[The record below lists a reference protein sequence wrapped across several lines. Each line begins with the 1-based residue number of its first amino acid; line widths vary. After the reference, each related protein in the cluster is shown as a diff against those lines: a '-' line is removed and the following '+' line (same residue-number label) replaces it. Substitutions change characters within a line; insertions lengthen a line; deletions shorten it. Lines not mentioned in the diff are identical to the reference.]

1 MINKSEKKT
10 DKTELDI
17 DIIAVI
23 QFLWSKRKLFLKSS
37 GIAVIIG
44 LVIAFSIPKEYT
56 TTVKLMPETNN
67 TASKMGNLGGLA
79 AMAGIDINSGN
90 SQDAI
95 SPEVYPDIVHSTPF
109 LLELFPQEVTNKK
122 KTLKIFPP
130 RIPIVTTN
138 RINTKVSA
146 GMSGTVM
153 DSRPSASAA
162 MFATMVSYAA
172 DPTTLKRS
180 HGK

>member
-1 MINKSEKKT
+1 M
-10 DKTELDI
+10 
-17 DIIAVI
+17 
-23 QFLWSKRKLFLKSS
+23 
-37 GIAVIIG
+37 IIG

-122 KTLKIFPP
+122 KTLK
-130 RIPIVTTN
+130 
-138 RINTKVSA
+138 
-146 GMSGTVM
+146 MSL
-153 DSRPSASAA
+153 
-162 MFATMVSYAA
+162 FNY
-172 DPTTLKRS
+172 LKG
-180 HGK
+180 HQKEAW

>member
-67 TASKMGNLGGLA
+67 TASKMG
-79 AMAGIDINSGN
+79 IIE
-90 SQDAI
+90 QR
-95 SPEVYPDIVHSTPF
+95 HFQRF
-109 LLELFPQEVTNKK
+109 LLIRYFLREKFQKK
-122 KTLKIFPP
+122 RSTVNNI
-130 RIPIVTTN
+130 
-138 RINTKVSA
+138 RINF
-146 GMSGTVM
+146 G
-153 DSRPSASAA
+153 
-162 MFATMVSYAA
+162 
-172 DPTTLKRS
+172 
-180 HGK
+180 

>member
-37 GIAVIIG
+37 GIGVIIG

-90 SQDAI
+90 SQDAYFTR
-95 SPEVYPDIVHSTPF
+95 SLSGYCS
-109 LLELFPQEVTNKK
+109 QYS
-122 KTLKIFPP
+122 
-130 RIPIVTTN
+130 
-138 RINTKVSA
+138 VS
-146 GMSGTVM
+146 SGTF
-153 DSRPSASAA
+153 PSGSNE
-162 MFATMVSYAA
+162 
-172 DPTTLKRS
+172 
-180 HGK
+180 

>member
-79 AMAGIDINSGN
+79 AMAGIDKQRKQPGCYFTRSLSGYC
-90 SQDAI
+90 SQY
-95 SPEVYPDIVHSTPF
+95 S
-109 LLELFPQEVTNKK
+109 
-122 KTLKIFPP
+122 
-130 RIPIVTTN
+130 
-138 RINTKVSA
+138 VS
-146 GMSGTVM
+146 SGTF
-153 DSRPSASAA
+153 PSGSNE
-162 MFATMVSYAA
+162 
-172 DPTTLKRS
+172 
-180 HGK
+180 